1 MIALTDSAREAVKK
15 AMVRA
20 GKEGAG
26 FRVRIENGGCAGFR
40 YQVGLD
46 SNPKEDDTVLDAGGV
61 RVFVDAGSAP
71 MLAGVTVD
79 FIDMPGRAGFSF
91 ENPNAEKKCN
101 CGKSFC

>member
-1 MIALTDSAREAVKK
+1 MIALTDSAIEAVKN
-15 AMVRA
+15 AMAKA
-20 GKEGAG
+20 GKPDAG
-26 FRVRIENGGCAGFR
+26 FRVRIENGGCAGMK
-40 YQVGLD
+40 YMVGLD
-46 SNPKEDDTVLDAGGV
+46 SKPREDDTVLDAGGV

-71 MLAGVTVD
+71 MLSGVTVD